1 MPGAELR
8 LIRRRIRT
16 VQSTMKITRAMEL
29 IASSRIVRAQQRVTG
44 GQPYTARMREV
55 VGNLSRASGSVQH
68 PLLAARPLT
77 TAGVMVVASDRG
89 LAGAYNTNVIRLAE
103 ARLQEH
109 TAAGVECRVYVVGKR
124 ALSYFRYRGYHIV
137 QSFLGI
143 TDAPTYENARE
154 VARALMTDYTAE
166 TVDSV
171 DVFSTR
177 YLSAMTQTAAML
189 PLLPVSPPASAGGQ
203 APIGYSYEGG
213 APEIL
218 ARLLPSYV
226 EGAIFGI
233 LLEASASEHAA
244 RRRAMK
250 AATENGEELTR
261 LLTRRANRARQAE
274 ITTEISEIVG
284 GAEALTRG

>member
-1 MPGAELR
+1 VPGAELR

-29 IASSRIVRAQQRVTG
+29 IASSRIVRAQQRVSG

-68 PLLAARPLT
+68 PLLEARPLT

-89 LAGAYNTNVIRLAE
+89 LAGAYNANVIRLAE

-109 TAAGVECRVYVVGKR
+109 TAAGVTCRVYVVGKR
-124 ALSYFRYRGYHIV
+124 ALSYFRYRGYTMER
-137 QSFLGI
+137 SYLGI

-154 VARALMTDYTAE
+154 VARGLMSDYEAE
-166 TVDSV
+166 LVDSV
-171 DVFSTR
+171 EAFSTR
-177 YLSAMTQTAAML
+177 YLSAMTQSAAMI
-189 PLLPVSPPASAGGQ
+189 PLLPVSPPPSAGGQ

-233 LLEASASEHAA
+233 LLDASASEHAA

-250 AATENGEELTR
+250 AATENGEELIR